1 MIGKTYGNIDFL
13 QKALDG
19 TWLRNEA
26 ISNNISNVNTPGY
39 KRATVEFESMLK
51 NQMDASGVPLMVTN
65 DRHIGNG
72 SSSGDFNPLVQI
84 DRSTSTRTDGNNV
97 NIDVE
102 MGDLAKNSI
111 MYDGLIRQISREFR
125 SIKTIIEEGGK

>member
-13 QKALDG
+13 KKALDG

-26 ISNNISNVNTPGY
+26 ISNNIANVNTPGY
-39 KRATVEFESMLK
+39 KRVTVEFENMLK
-51 NQMDASGVPLMVTN
+51 GQMDASGVQLSVTN
-65 DRHIGNG
+65 DKHIGNG
-72 SSSGDFNPLVQI
+72 SDNFQPLVQI
-84 DRSTSTRTDGNNV
+84 DRSTSTRKDGNNV

>member
-19 TWLRNEA
+19 TWLRNDA
-26 ISNNISNVNTPGY
+26 ISNNIANVNTPGY
-39 KRATVEFESMLK
+39 KRVTVEFENMLK
-51 NQMDASGVPLMVTN
+51 NQMDNNSVSLMMT
-65 DRHIGNG
+65 DEKHIGNG
-72 SSSGDFNPLVQI
+72 NNSNNFEPLVKI
-84 DRSTSTRTDGNNV
+84 NRDTSTRKDGNNV
-97 NIDVE
+97 NVDVE

-125 SIKTIIEEGGK
+125 DIKTIIEAGGK